1 MACQFCGVEG
11 PTQAVCFE
19 QNIGMLYARRGTK
32 VEAELCRPCIG
43 MYFRSFTLTTLFIGW
58 WGIISLFM
66 TPVILFSN
74 VSQFLRAR
82 HLPAPGLSVSNLPL
96 GHQPRLVSQSTFM
109 FKLVYGVAVWAI
121 VLGLIASHQVDL
133 LERHAPALNAKLH
146 NGEITDESDGE
157 YAGLQVGKDI
167 AAIEADI
174 KSTEWGGMRT
184 EMLARENS
192 VLDLDTQNERF
203 QRRMAI
209 ERSQN
214 LGKDDPCEQF
224 ALDSMGPALNDYS
237 KSLDQLYAFVKGTP
251 TLTKDNSESLQNLS
265 KGEDDALK
273 RLQQVFASDSSKGC
287 DKK

>member
-43 MYFRSFTLTTLFIGW
+43 MYFRSFTLTTLFLGW

-82 HLPAPGLSVSNLPL
+82 HLATPGLSVSNVPL
-96 GHQPRLVSQSTFM
+96 GYQPRLVSRSTFM
-109 FKLVYGVAVWAI
+109 FKLVYGIAVWAI
-121 VLGLIASHQVDL
+121 VLGIIASHQVDL

-174 KSTEWGGMRT
+174 KSTEWSGMRT
-184 EMLARENS
+184 ELLTRQNS
-192 VLDLDTQNERF
+192 VLDLNIQNDHF

-214 LGKDDPCEQF
+214 LGKNDPCEQF
-224 ALDSMGPALNDYS
+224 ALDSMGPALDDYT
-237 KSLDQLYAFVKGTP
+237 KSLNQLYAFLKNTP
-251 TLTKDNSESLQNLS
+251 ALTNGSGESLQNLS
-265 KGEDDALK
+265 KNEEAKLK
-273 RLQQVFASDSSKGC
+273 TLQQSFASSSSKGC
-287 DKK
+287 DKN